1 MPRAGVNTDVVVA
14 EAARVADEVGFDRLT
29 LAAVAERLGVRLPS
43 LYNHIAGV
51 DELRRR
57 LAVFAVIGLGDAI
70 TKAAVGRAGTDA
82 LLAVADAYRL
92 WAHTHPGLYQA
103 SLRAPEPSDADHMAA
118 SDAALAVVKAVLAG
132 YGLKDDD
139 VIDAT
144 RALRSALHGFV
155 SLEAAGGFG
164 LPRDVDRSFSR
175 LVTAVD
181 TAFADWRPP
190 NPAGPGSVA
199 SRSPLA
205 D

>member
-1 MPRAGVNTDVVVA
+1 VPRAGLNTGVVVA

-29 LAAVAERLGVRLPS
+29 LAAVAERLGVKLPS
-43 LYNHIAGV
+43 LYKHIAGL

-57 LAVFAVIGLGDAI
+57 LAVLAVVGLGDAI
-70 TKAAVGRAGTDA
+70 TAAAVGRAGTDA
-82 LLAVADAYRL
+82 LLAVADAYRA
-92 WAHTHPGLYQA
+92 WAHAHPGLYQA

-118 SDAALAVVKAVLAG
+118 SDAALAVVRAVLAG
-132 YGLKDDD
+132 YGLRDDD

-164 LPRDVDRSFSR
+164 LPRDVDRSYSR

-181 TAFADWRPP
+181 SAFADWC
-190 NPAGPGSVA
+190 
-199 SRSPLA
+199 
-205 D
+205 

>member
-1 MPRAGVNTDVVVA
+1 MPRAGLSTDVVVA

-43 LYNHIAGV
+43 LYKHIAGL

-57 LAVFAVIGLGDAI
+57 LAVLAVSGLGDAI
-70 TKAAVGRAGTDA
+70 TTAAVGRAGTDA
-82 LLAVADAYRL
+82 LLAVADAYRV
-92 WAHTHPGLYQA
+92 WAQAHPGLYQA
-103 SLRAPEPSDADHMAA
+103 SLRAPDPLDADHMAA
-118 SDAALAVVKAVLAG
+118 SDAALAVVRAVLAG
-132 YGLKDDD
+132 YGLRDDD

-164 LPRDVDRSFSR
+164 LPRDVDRSYTR

-181 TAFADWRPP
+181 SVFADWC
-190 NPAGPGSVA
+190 
-199 SRSPLA
+199 
-205 D
+205 